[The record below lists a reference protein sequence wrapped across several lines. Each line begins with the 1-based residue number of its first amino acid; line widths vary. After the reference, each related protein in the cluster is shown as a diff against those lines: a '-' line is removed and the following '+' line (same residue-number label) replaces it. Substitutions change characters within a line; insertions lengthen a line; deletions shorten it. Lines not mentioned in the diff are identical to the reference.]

1 MAEKLIINARRQIGW
16 RRRLLSDVSTAGLWI
31 GWIYLWLPVFSK
43 LHQVIR
49 HHLGL
54 ETEVIEVLEA
64 AAPISIRHSLEA
76 LLGTSA
82 LLLLWTLLPRRR
94 VTQSH
99 AVETIEDYARYFGL
113 TVEEIAAG
121 RESRICVV
129 THDDDGDIVRV
140 EART

>member
-31 GWIYLWLPVFSK
+31 GWIYLWLPVFTK
-43 LHQVIR
+43 LRQVTR

-54 ETEVIEVLEA
+54 ETDVIEVLEA
-64 AAPISIRHSLEA
+64 AAPISVHHSVEA

-82 LLLLWTLLPRRR
+82 LLLLWTLLPRRQ

-99 AVETIEDYARYFGL
+99 AVEKIEDYARYFRL
-113 TVEEIAAG
+113 AADEIERG
-121 RESRICVV
+121 RASRICVV
-129 THDDDGDIVRV
+129 THDDDGDIVGV
-140 EART
+140 NAKI